1 MRYDSPMADPFV
13 TDAVSDPG
21 ARGPLAGVVVLDCT
35 RVLAGPFATM
45 VLHDLGARVIKV
57 ERPEGGDDARGFGPF
72 VGDRSAYFTSLNCG
86 KESIALDLNAPADR
100 DVFERLVARA
110 DVLVENFRPGTLD
123 RLGFGWDALHVRHP
137 RLVYAAVSGFGRTGP
152 YSARP
157 AYDMVVQGM
166 GGVMSITGA
175 AGGEPTRVGASIG
188 DITAGLFLAN
198 GITAALYHRDRTGE
212 GMLVDVG
219 MLDCQ
224 VAILENAI
232 ARYTAMGEVPGP
244 IGSRHP
250 SITPFAALRT
260 ADGEVVIAAG
270 NDKLFVALAEV
281 LGRPELAAD
290 PRFVDNAAR
299 CAHVH
304 DLHDL
309 LEQALVTRTTA
320 AWLHAFEAAGIP
332 SGPVNDVAAV
342 VHDPHV
348 AARHMVV
355 PIADPAVGP
364 LRAAGNP
371 VKCSAFPELTVRPPA
386 PDLDADRARLL
397 AELDLPAA
405 PDPPTV

>member
-1 MRYDSPMADPFV
+1 MRYDTPMTDVPV
-13 TDAVSDPG
+13 TDATPD

-57 ERPEGGDDARGFGPF
+57 ERPAVGDDARGFGPF
-72 VGDRSAYFTSLNCG
+72 VGGRSAYFTSLNCG
-86 KESIALDLNAPADR
+86 KESIALDLNAAADR
-100 DVFERLVARA
+100 AVFERLLARA

-123 RLGFGWDALHVRHP
+123 RLGFGWEALHARHP

-175 AGGEPTRVGASIG
+175 EGGAATRVGASIG

-198 GITAALYHRDRTGE
+198 GVSAALYHRAVTGE

-260 ADGEVVIAAG
+260 ADGEVVVAAG
-270 NDKLFVALAEV
+270 NDKLFTALVEV
-281 LGRPELAAD
+281 LGRPALATDA
-290 PRFVDNAAR
+290 RFADNAAR
-299 CAHVH
+299 CANVH
-304 DLHDL
+304 ALHEA
-309 LEQALVTRTTA
+309 LEEVLGTRTTA
-320 AWLHAFEAAGIP
+320 AWLEVLEAAGIP
-332 SGPVNDVAAV
+332 CGPVNDVAAV

-371 VKCSAFPELTVRPPA
+371 VKCGGFPELTVRPPA
-386 PDLDADRARLL
+386 PELDADRDRLL
-397 AELDLPAA
+397 AEFDLPA
-405 PDPPTV
+405 